1 MIEIENSG
9 KPIKQDEI
17 SKIFEPYFTTKSS
30 GSGLGLY
37 MSKVIIE
44 KNGGSIEVC
53 NLTNCVKFT
62 IKFLNL

>member
-44 KNGGSIEVC
+44 KNGGSIEAR